1 MQISGFVLKRILQL
15 ILISLI
21 VAFITFW
28 LASVIPGDF
37 FSTHLLDPSIQKGT
51 VEQMRHRYGLDQPFY
66 IQFLHWLGRL
76 LRLDLGYSLFYQRPV
91 SSIVADALANTLW
104 IGVPALVLGFGV
116 GIILGAANALFERRL
131 PGRIL
136 DLFSTIALS
145 LPSLLL
151 GLAALLFA
159 ASTHWFPLGSMNSL
173 GVQGA
178 GIWRWMA
185 DRLYHLLLPVACLT
199 IPVMAYVQR
208 IQRAAVQGAGLELY
222 VRSARARGLGARRIF
237 FHYVVRPGLNPV
249 LSVAGPMLGGI
260 LSGSLVLEVI
270 FAWPGLGQITYDA
283 LFNNDLFLLAGCV
296 MGSSLL
302 LVVGNL
308 LADFALMALD
318 PRTRSSIRKS
328 AP

>member
-1 MQISGFVLKRILQL
+1 MQISGLVLKRLLQL
-15 ILISLI
+15 IVISLM

-37 FSTHLLDPSIQKGT
+37 FSAHLLDPSIQRGT
-51 VEQMRHRYGLDQPFY
+51 VEQLRHRYGLDQPFY
-66 IQFLHWLGRL
+66 LQFLHWMGRL

-104 IGVPALVLGFGV
+104 IGIPALVLGFGA
-116 GIILGAANALFERRL
+116 GIILGAAHALFERRW
-131 PGRIL
+131 PGRLL
-136 DLFSTIALS
+136 DLFSTVALS

-159 ASTHWFPLGSMNSL
+159 ACTHWFPLGSMNSL
-173 GVQGA
+173 AVQDA
-178 GIWRWMA
+178 GIWRWA
-185 DRLYHLLLPVACLT
+185 GDRLYHLLLPVACLT
-199 IPVMAYVQR
+199 IPVMAYIER
-208 IQRAAVQGAGLELY
+208 IQRAAAQGAGQELY
-222 VRSARARGLGARRIF
+222 VRGARARGLSAPRIF
-237 FHYVVRPGLNPV
+237 FYYIVRPGLNLV
-249 LSVAGPMLGGI
+249 LSVAGPMLGGV

-302 LVVGNL
+302 LVAGNL

-318 PRTRSSIRKS
+318 PRARASMRKTV
-328 AP
+328 